1 MSDGVKL
8 FLRVLGSIAL
18 GFLAFFVKQLG
29 AAFLGWDDRCCFPR
43 PIHPEQALGA
53 WGFGGGRILAKEER
67 SIGRCLSPGAGGSGS
82 IR

>member
-8 FLRVLGSIAL
+8 FLRVLGSICSWVSSI
-18 GFLAFFVKQLG
+18 FVKQLG